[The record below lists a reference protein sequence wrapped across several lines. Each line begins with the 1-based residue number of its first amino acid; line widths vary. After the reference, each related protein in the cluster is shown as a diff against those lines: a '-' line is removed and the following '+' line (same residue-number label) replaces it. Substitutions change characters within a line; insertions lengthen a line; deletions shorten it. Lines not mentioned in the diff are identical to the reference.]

1 MSQIIGV
8 LKGGAADVFDFSR
21 KRGGGTE
28 DLGVILTED
37 AESLL

>member
-8 LKGGAADVFDFSR
+8 LKGGMADVFDFSR
-21 KRGGGTE
+21 KRGKGHGGFGS
-28 DLGVILTED
+28 DSTED